1 MTDFTMV
8 HRPHKMLDWLEGEV
22 TDWAF
27 GIVQEHFEIEDPT
40 ELSEEQIQ
48 EVIAEWE
55 RLLESNMGY
64 DFLAM
69 GFRNVISS
77 WENENDE
84 YLV

>member
-22 TDWAF
+22 TEWAF
-27 GIVQEHFEIEDPT
+27 GIVQEHFGVEDPT

-55 RLLESNMGY
+55 RLLEPNMGY

-69 GFRNVISS
+69 GFRNVIGS

>member
-8 HRPHKMLDWLEGEV
+8 HRPHKMLDWLEGEC
-22 TDWAF
+22 TEWAF
-27 GIVQEHFEIEDPT
+27 GIVQEHFGIEDPT

-55 RLLESNMGY
+55 KLLEPNMGY

-69 GFRNVISS
+69 GFRNVIGS
-77 WENENDE
+77 WENENDT
-84 YLV
+84 YLI

>member
-22 TDWAF
+22 TEWAF
-27 GIVQEHFEIEDPT
+27 GIVQEHFGVEDPT

-55 RLLESNMGY
+55 RLLEPNMGY

-69 GFRNVISS
+69 GFRNVIGS

-84 YLV
+84 YLI